1 MPVILQRPH
10 RWTASVRYFQRL
22 YHKEWSRGTEGRHH
36 VMPNVA
42 SHTAAIR
49 VQLKGYHWQSA
60 LELFASLHTVR
71 LQPDAGAVI
80 AGARAWGQG
89 AHWLRSLQL
98 LAPMLGRRSDDP
110 EIDDHSRRS
119 QRQVA
124 LSVAVTACGRAWQW
138 PQALDLLLDAK
149 RCSLQPS
156 AVVVSATM
164 TACERGSRWDVSLQL
179 FSKLLELQ
187 RPDLVAFGAAISSC
201 VQGHLWQEA
210 LGFLEELQSMRLAA
224 SNAACGAALA
234 ACEAA
239 RQWPQALWLLKSM
252 DSQGLSP
259 DVAAMSSAISSC
271 EKAARWIEALLLL
284 REDMPRRS
292 LEPNVVTLAAACS
305 ACEKATMWEQALAL
319 LAATSLVFAKPNSIM
334 LNALI
339 SACEKGSVWESALS
353 LLDTMP
359 DRALRPDVISYN
371 ACLSACE
378 HGNRWTEALALI
390 EHMDKDGLGRQGL
403 LANAAL
409 LRTCERSSNLTGAE
423 VALKSIRQG
432 LCHELLQ
439 GPVNRSACDE
449 LVSTAALV
457 CDHGLNVRA
466 IRGGNCAEMDLR
478 ILNRRLRRPVLYE
491 LGGKVCDLASDLTA
505 DEVTAY
511 SQITD
516 SDLLRC
522 VDSFGSAGTRLA
534 LMMLAP
540 VAAVKLLCRLQL
552 RRRF

>member
-1 MPVILQRPH
+1 
-10 RWTASVRYFQRL
+10 
-22 YHKEWSRGTEGRHH
+22 
-36 VMPNVA
+36 
-42 SHTAAIR
+42 
-49 VQLKGYHWQSA
+49 
-60 LELFASLHTVR
+60 
-71 LQPDAGAVI
+71 
-80 AGARAWGQG
+80 
-89 AHWLRSLQL
+89 
-98 LAPMLGRRSDDP
+98 
-110 EIDDHSRRS
+110 
-119 QRQVA
+119 
-124 LSVAVTACGRAWQW
+124 
-138 PQALDLLLDAK
+138 
-149 RCSLQPS
+149 
-156 AVVVSATM
+156 
-164 TACERGSRWDVSLQL
+164 
-179 FSKLLELQ
+179 
-187 RPDLVAFGAAISSC
+187 
-201 VQGHLWQEA
+201 
-210 LGFLEELQSMRLAA
+210 
-224 SNAACGAALA
+224 
-234 ACEAA
+234 
-239 RQWPQALWLLKSM
+239 
-252 DSQGLSP
+252 
-259 DVAAMSSAISSC
+259 
-271 EKAARWIEALLLL
+271 
-284 REDMPRRS
+284 
-292 LEPNVVTLAAACS
+292 
-305 ACEKATMWEQALAL
+305 
-319 LAATSLVFAKPNSIM
+319 M

-516 SDLLRC
+516 SDLLRFSRHQAC
-522 VDSFGSAGTRLA
+522 PDDVSTSSCSEAALPFAASQTVLDLAYGLSLKCCRVCDRGKLFHSKHVTIGGNMTNLLLSVGPLLVSFLWH
-534 LMMLAP
+534 
-540 VAAVKLLCRLQL
+540 LLYN
-552 RRRF
+552 